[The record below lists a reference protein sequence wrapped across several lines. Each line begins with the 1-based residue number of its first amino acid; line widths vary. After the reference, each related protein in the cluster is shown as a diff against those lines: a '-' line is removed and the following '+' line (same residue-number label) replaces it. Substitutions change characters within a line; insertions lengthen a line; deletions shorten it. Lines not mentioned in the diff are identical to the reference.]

1 MVEHAQNITP
11 VRRCAHDT
19 RRLTLYILTL
29 LVTTVSAGC
38 ASKKTVAETSIGQL
52 GCDLSDRHSL
62 FSYSGRLSDTL
73 EWFELD
79 IDSQRPT
86 RRLVRRANV
95 SATARQT
102 DTTAATSVTVTHSK
116 VNSEKHT
123 TIATPTPS
131 WYTITLG
138 IVLLIILSVLIR
150 RL

>member
-1 MVEHAQNITP
+1 MAVHAQNIIP

-19 RRLTLYILTL
+19 RRLTLYILAV
-29 LVTTVSAGC
+29 LVAMASMGC
-38 ASKKTVAETSIGQL
+38 AGKKSVTETSIGQL
-52 GCDLSDRHSL
+52 DYGLSDRHSL

-116 VNSEKHT
+116 VNSEKHN
-123 TIATPTPS
+123 TIAMPTS
-131 WYTITLG
+131 TWYTVALG
-138 IVLLIILSVLIR
+138 VVLLTILLILVR

>member
-1 MVEHAQNITP
+1 MAEHAQNTPP
-11 VRRCAHDT
+11 VRRCAHDA
-19 RRLTLYILTL
+19 RRLTLYILAV
-29 LVTTVSAGC
+29 LVAMASMGC
-38 ASKKTVAETSIGQL
+38 AGKKTVAETSIGQL

-116 VNSEKHT
+116 VNSEKHN
-123 TIATPTPS
+123 TIAMPTS
-131 WYTITLG
+131 TWYTVALG
-138 IVLLIILSVLIR
+138 VVLLAILLVLIR

>member
-11 VRRCAHDT
+11 VRRCARDT

-29 LVTTVSAGC
+29 LVATVSAGC
-38 ASKKTVAETSIGQL
+38 ASKKTVTETSIGQL

-62 FSYSGRLSDTL
+62 FSYSGRFSDTL

-86 RRLVRRANV
+86 RRLVRRTNA

-116 VNSEKHT
+116 VNSQKHN
-123 TIATPTPS
+123 TIATPTS
-131 WYTITLG
+131 TWYTVALG
-138 IVLLIILSVLIR
+138 VVLLAILLVLIR

>member
-1 MVEHAQNITP
+1 MVEHVQMHIQSQRHIHEA
-11 VRRCAHDT
+11 RRWLSLAYT
-19 RRLTLYILTL
+19 LALVMLTC
-29 LVTTVSAGC
+29 GC
-38 ASKKTVAETSIGQL
+38 ASKKTVTETSIGQL

-62 FSYSGRLSDTL
+62 FSYSGRFSDTL

-86 RRLVRRANV
+86 RRLVRRANA

-102 DTTAATSVTVTHSK
+102 DTTATTSVTVTHAK
-116 VNSEKHT
+116 TNSQKHT
-123 TIATPTPS
+123 TIATPSPS

-138 IVLLIILSVLIR
+138 VVLLIILLVLIR